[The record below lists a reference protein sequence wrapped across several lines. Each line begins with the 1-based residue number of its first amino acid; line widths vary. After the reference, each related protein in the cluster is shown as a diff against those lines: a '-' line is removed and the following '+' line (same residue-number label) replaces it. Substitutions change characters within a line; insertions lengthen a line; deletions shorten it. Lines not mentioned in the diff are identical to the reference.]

1 MQDESGHDQI
11 ARGLMWLVVVL
22 SWLAAVA
29 WTLDGVS

>member
-1 MQDESGHDQI
+1 MQDEDRYDQL